1 MSVFAVSLSA
11 VEIIAH
17 RGASHDAPENTLAAV
32 RLGWERGSDA
42 VEIDVHLSKDGR
54 VVLLHDK
61 TTKRTAGVD
70 RKVSEQTLAE
80 LNALDA
86 GRWKGMPWAG
96 ERIPAIDEVL
106 ETIPD
111 GKRLFIEIKSG
122 PEILDELEAVI
133 KRSGK
138 SAEQLV
144 IIGFSFDTMKLA
156 RGRFPEIP
164 VFWLSSFEEA
174 PSGGW
179 TPGREELI
187 FMAKS
192 AGFDGLN
199 LSHKG
204 PVDAAFVKAA
214 HDAGLKL
221 YVWTVDDPQIA
232 RRLVAD
238 GVDGIT
244 TNRPKWLRERLE

>member
-1 MSVFAVSLSA
+1 MTVFTVSVSA

-32 RLGWERGSDA
+32 RLGWERGSDS

-54 VVLLHDK
+54 VVLMHDE
-61 TTKRTAGVD
+61 TTKRTAGMD
-70 RKVSEQTLAE
+70 RRVSEQTLEE
-80 LNALDA
+80 LSALDA
-86 GRWKGMPWAG
+86 GLWKGRRWAG
-96 ERIPAIDEVL
+96 ERIPTIDEVL

-111 GKRLFIEIKSG
+111 GKRLFIEIKCG
-122 PEILDELEAVI
+122 PEILDALEAAI
-133 KRSGK
+133 ARSGK
-138 SAEQLV
+138 PEEQLV
-144 IIGFSFDTMKLA
+144 IIGFSFETMELA
-156 RGRFPEIP
+156 RRRFPRIP

-179 TPGREELI
+179 TPSREHLI
-187 FMAKS
+187 SRAKS
-192 AGFDGLN
+192 AGFEGLN

-204 PVDAAFVKAA
+204 PVDAAFVQAA
-214 HDAGLKL
+214 RDAGLKL
-221 YVWTVDDPQIA
+221 YVWTVDDPRIA